1 MQRRHKLWLT
11 AAVLL
16 LLLSCLLA
24 GCAGDTGHSDDMVA
38 RSDYEAVC
46 AERDQLAAE
55 LAQAT
60 GDMVRAQLG
69 GSFQATVR
77 GVIPVSYTHLIGRGS
92 LPRWAMLSS
101 VSTAKP
107 NPAII
112 SAMPGLISGSTW

>member
-24 GCAGDTGHSDDMVA
+24 GCAGDTGNSDDMVA

-77 GVIPVSYTHLIGRGS
+77 G
-92 LPRWAMLSS
+92 
-101 VSTAKP
+101 
-107 NPAII
+107 
-112 SAMPGLISGSTW
+112 

>member
-24 GCAGDTGHSDDMVA
+24 GCAGDTGNSDDMVA

-60 GDMVRAQLG
+60 GDMA
-69 GSFQATVR
+69 
-77 GVIPVSYTHLIGRGS
+77 VSYTHLLPPATLNSTPRS
-92 LPRWAMLSS
+92 LDILESIFLDLSSS
-101 VSTAKP
+101 VSMT
-107 NPAII
+107 
-112 SAMPGLISGSTW
+112 